1 MATNTPVARV
11 AALQGQ
17 VFAQDEKGNLRQL
30 KLDDPIYE
38 GEVLVTGMGASVELA
53 MQDGRTL
60 NVPANETLT
69 FDAEVAALEKPDATD
84 SALLESGKSA
94 EKIIQAV
101 KEGGSLDELLE
112 ETAAGNV
119 GGDAGG
125 GPTFV
130 RLMRITEGVDPL
142 NFEFGTNRQGVL
154 DYPLEGGRDT
164 DPAPTLTI
172 DDTHSIISCAVTALI
187 SLRFVRCSIERY
199 HEKYH

>member
-101 KEGGSLDELLE
+101 S
-112 ETAAGNV
+112 
-119 GGDAGG
+119 
-125 GPTFV
+125 
-130 RLMRITEGVDPL
+130 
-142 NFEFGTNRQGVL
+142 
-154 DYPLEGGRDT
+154 
-164 DPAPTLTI
+164 
-172 DDTHSIISCAVTALI
+172 
-187 SLRFVRCSIERY
+187 RCSP
-199 HEKYH
+199 

>member
-101 KEGGSLDELLE
+101 KEGGSLDELLL
-112 ETAAGNV
+112 AFAGLL
-119 GGDAGG
+119 GEIHAEHGHA
-125 GPTFV
+125 
-130 RLMRITEGVDPL
+130 RL
-142 NFEFGTNRQGVL
+142 
-154 DYPLEGGRDT
+154 
-164 DPAPTLTI
+164 
-172 DDTHSIISCAVTALI
+172 ALARKL
-187 SLRFVRCSIERY
+187 LRA
-199 HEKYH
+199 